1 MAVGNNF
8 KLKETIIK
16 ISLLAACLLNQK
28 CSHPFPAFSF
38 TMQANKGTGITF
50 SSISEISSCKRNP
63 ENPGLV
69 SKKEKFIWDPQSV
82 IYKGRTGCS
91 FVCQTTEESIL
102 FSVASIRLFP
112 YNQYSGWNNFLEWS
126 PIRSRWLRNA
136 RYFETDFKSHRGRS
150 ALLPLIALDTLPL
163 LHLHSSKKLYFY

>member
-38 TMQANKGTGITF
+38 TMQANTRTGITF

-91 FVCQTTEESIL
+91 FVCHTTEESIL

-112 YNQYSGWNNFLEWS
+112 YNQSTVDEVTSRSEAPPGAGGSGM
-126 PIRSRWLRNA
+126 P
-136 RYFETDFKSHRGRS
+136 
-150 ALLPLIALDTLPL
+150 DTLRPTL
-163 LHLHSSKKLYFY
+163 KATEEEALFSL